1 MHTSIAPTTVWQR
14 SRPLLL
20 CAGLFLLLACTEKP
34 ADTAPSAASNTQT
47 TEAAEPS
54 ASSAI
59 VKPSKRQLS
68 QGQLDMARS
77 VLKAMKTKQ
86 FDAFASHIHP
96 SFAAELKE
104 NPKLMEEMANFIPA
118 EDPIKPPKLYAL
130 EDVKYE
136 GYGDILMATFD
147 YPYANHNMLFLIA
160 YDAAEGS
167 TAIKSLAV
175 NTFPGSGDY
184 ITTDE
189 TSESETAP
197 ASESDNSVAAS
208 E

>member
-1 MHTSIAPTTVWQR
+1 MHTTIAPTTVWQR

-54 ASSAI
+54 ASSAS

-96 SFAAELKE
+96 SFAAELKQ
-104 NPKLMEEMANFIPA
+104 NPKLIEELAGFIPQS
-118 EDPIKPPKLYAL
+118 EPIKPPKLYAL

-147 YPYANHNMLFLIA
+147 YPYENRNMLFLIA
-160 YDAAEGS
+160 FDAAEGS
-167 TAIKSLAV
+167 TEIKSLAV

-184 ITTDE
+184 LPSDEETAAEAGSEPETDE
-189 TSESETAP
+189 AI
-197 ASESDNSVAAS
+197 AAS

>member
-1 MHTSIAPTTVWQR
+1 MHTTIAPTTVWQR

-77 VLKAMKTKQ
+77 VFEAMKAKK
-86 FDAFASHIHP
+86 FDAFAAHIHP
-96 SFAAELKE
+96 SFADELKQ
-104 NPKLMEEMANFIPA
+104 NPKLMEEMAGFIPQS
-118 EDPIKPPKLYAL
+118 EPIKPPKLYAL

-147 YPYANHNMLFLIA
+147 YPYENRNMLFLIA
-160 YDAAEGS
+160 FDAAEGS
-167 TAIKSLAV
+167 TEIKSLAV

-184 ITTDE
+184 LPSDEESAAEAGSAPETDE
-189 TSESETAP
+189 A
-197 ASESDNSVAAS
+197 VAAS